1 MRVIGLCRF
10 SYPAVGGFQVE
21 HETRE
26 AREAYLYAPQR
37 LEERFRT
44 FETITLP
51 PLRAQTDPDFTLLV
65 VIGESL
71 PTMYRDRLMALLQD
85 VPQAIVQAYPPHR
98 HRKIMQEAINS
109 VRIVD
114 GDPCLQFRMD
124 DDDAVACS
132 FVERLRAVARDV
144 RALAQ
149 RHRHF
154 AIDFNQGYIVRPGSD
169 GIHAAPTKAPY
180 STAALAIAVTPQTDL
195 TVMNFAHAKVSQNMP
210 TVTLTGEDMLLRG
223 HNDFNDSRQKP
234 GVRQPKLVPLDST
247 GEMHFKTT
255 YNIDSNQVRR
265 VFSAPQK
272 GALSE

>member
-21 HETRE
+21 HESQE
-26 AREAYLYAPQR
+26 AREAYLYASKR
-37 LEERFRT
+37 MEDRFRT

-51 PLRAQTDPDFTLLV
+51 PLCAQTDPDFTLLV

-71 PTMYRDRLMALLQD
+71 PALYRNRLMTLLQD
-85 VPQAIVQAYPPHR
+85 VPQAVVQAYPPRR

-109 VRIVD
+109 VRVFD
-114 GDPCLQFRMD
+114 DDPCLQFRMD
-124 DDDAVACS
+124 DDDAVACC
-132 FVERLRAVARDV
+132 FVERLRAVAHDV

-154 AIDFNQGYIVRPGSD
+154 AIDFNQGYIVRPGPD
-169 GIHAAPTKAPY
+169 GIQAVPTKAPY
-180 STAALAIAVTPQTDL
+180 STAALAIAVAPQTDL

-234 GVRQPKLVPLDST
+234 GVHQPKLAPLDAA
-247 GEMHFKTT
+247 GEEHFKTT
-255 YNIDSNQVRR
+255 YNIDSSQVRQ
-265 VFSAPQK
+265 VFST
-272 GALSE
+272 L

>member
-21 HETRE
+21 HDTQE
-26 AREAYLYAPQR
+26 AREAYLYAPER
-37 LEERFRT
+37 MAERFRT

-51 PLRAQTDPDFTLLV
+51 PLRAQTDPDFTFLV

-71 PTMYRDRLMALLQD
+71 PTVYRDRLMALLED
-85 VPQAIVQAYPPHR
+85 IPQAVVQAHPPRR

-109 VRIVD
+109 VRVFD
-114 GDPCLQFRMD
+114 SDPCLQFRMD
-124 DDDAVACS
+124 DDDAVACT
-132 FVERLRAVARDV
+132 FVERLRSVAQDV

-149 RHRHF
+149 KHRHF
-154 AIDFNQGYIVRPGSD
+154 AIDFNQGYIIRPGPD
-169 GIHAAPTKAPY
+169 GIHAASTKAPY
-180 STAALAIAVTPQTDL
+180 STAALAIVVEPVTKL

-223 HNDFNDSRQKP
+223 HNRFNDSRQKP
-234 GVRQPKLVPLDST
+234 GVRPTKLALLDAA
-247 GEMHFKTT
+247 GEAHFKTT

-265 VFSAPQK
+265 VFSAP
-272 GALSE
+272 